1 MSEYICKRCNKEFDN
16 YVSLRKHSSRV
27 HKIKSSDF
35 YVEFYLN
42 GEHPTCK
49 CGCGEQTTWFNGEF
63 REYKKGHIARIHNN
77 WGHNQ
82 KAINKSAETRRNQYA
97 NGEREPWCK
106 GLTKET
112 DKRIRN
118 LAKKASNTINS
129 NPDELKRR
137 SNNMRKNRLNGTIP
151 TLYGKSSSQW
161 NGGSSSINMLIR
173 NDKRLYENWIY
184 PILKRDEFKCVDC
197 NSTKQLEVHH
207 NDKTMADIISEFV
220 DKSKEYT
227 FDEKKSI
234 VSDVI
239 QYHTLE
245 NVSGVTLCKNCHTK
259 LHPSYNI

>member
-42 GEHPTCK
+42 DEHPTCK
-49 CGCGEQTTWFNGEF
+49 CGCGEQTMWFNGEF
-63 REYKKGHIARIHNN
+63 RQYKKGHIARIHNN

-82 KAINKSAETRRNQYA
+82 TAIDNSAETRRNQYA

-112 DKRIRN
+112 DKRIWN

-151 TLYGKSSSQW
+151 ALYGKSSSQW

-173 NDKRLYENWIY
+173 NDKRLYKNWKY
-184 PILKRDEFKCVDC
+184 KILKRDGFKCKEC
-197 NSTKQLEVHH
+197 NTGHNLEVHH
-207 NDKTMADIISEFV
+207 NKQTMSEILSIYVDKTKDYTFNEKKVIV
-220 DKSKEYT
+220 DKIIE
-227 FDEKKSI
+227 
-234 VSDVI
+234 
-239 QYHTLE
+239 YHTIE
-245 NVSGVTLCKNCHTK
+245 NVSGVTLCKNCHMK
-259 LHPSYNI
+259 LHPSYNL

>member
-1 MSEYICKRCNKEFDN
+1 MKEYVCKRCNKEFDN
-16 YVSLRKHSSRV
+16 YLSLRKHSSRI

-42 GEHPTCK
+42 GEYPTCK
-49 CGCGEQTTWFNGEF
+49 CGCGETVTWFNGEF

-82 KAINKSAETRRNQYA
+82 IAIDNSAETRRNQYA
-97 NGEREPWCK
+97 NGERESWCK

-112 DKRIRN
+112 DDRIQN
-118 LAKKASNTINS
+118 LAKKVSNTINS
-129 NPDELKRR
+129 NPAELERR

-151 TLYGKSSSQW
+151 TLYGKNSSQW

-184 PILKRDEFKCVDC
+184 PILKRDGFKCTDC
-197 NSTKQLEVHH
+197 DSTNQLEVHH
-207 NDKTMADIISEFV
+207 NDKKMADIISEFV

-227 FDEKKSI
+227 FEEKKLI
-234 VSDVI
+234 VDSLI
-239 QYHTLE
+239 EYHTIE
-245 NVSGVTLCKNCHTK
+245 NVSGVTLCKECHTK

>member
-1 MSEYICKRCNKEFDN
+1 MKEYVCKRCNKEFDN
-16 YVSLRKHSSRV
+16 YDSLRRHSSRI

-42 GEHPTCK
+42 GNHPKCK

-77 WGHNQ
+77 WGHNP
-82 KAINKSAETRRNQYA
+82 KAIENSAETRREQFK
-97 NGEREPWCK
+97 NGERSIWNE

-112 DKRIRN
+112 DDRVKLNGIAKAKSFTNEMKLEYSKRM
-118 LAKKASNTINS
+118 KKH
-129 NPDELKRR
+129 
-137 SNNMRKNRLNGTIP
+137 RLNGTIP
-151 TLYGKSSSQW
+151 TQYDKTHSQW
-161 NGGSSSINMLIR
+161 KGGTSPINNMIR
-173 NDKRLYENWIY
+173 SDKRLYENWIY
-184 PILKRDEFKCVDC
+184 PILKRDGFKCVDC

>member
-1 MSEYICKRCNKEFDN
+1 MKEYVCKRCNREFDN

-82 KAINKSAETRRNQYA
+82 KAINKSAETRRTQYA
-97 NGEREPWCK
+97 NGERKSWCK
-106 GLTKET
+106 GLTTKTDIRVKEYGKLVSNAFT
-112 DKRIRN
+112 DDRKREYAVR
-118 LAKKASNTINS
+118 
-129 NPDELKRR
+129 
-137 SNNMRKNRLNGTIP
+137 MRKNRLNGTIP

-161 NGGSSSINMLIR
+161 NGGTTPINNMVR
-173 NDKRLYENWIY
+173 SDKRLYENWIY